1 MISGSVSGCTR
12 GISYGS
18 GHTISGSIS
27 GCSHSFQNAVG
38 YIKVL
43 SGATVDYSFYASGVT
58 GQKYRIAVEDYNGVS
73 NAYKVFDNTGY
84 IIKTACD
91 GATADYPDQDP
102 DGGSGYA
109 IEASNLQAII
119 SVTNPLYL
127 IDILSPHR
135 VWLVA
140 GTWTITYKVYT
151 TFTGGGGIADNGL
164 TLAATYISAASPLA
178 RTRATD
184 SQPIATKTSDTDWTQ
199 TLSITITTV
208 VTGWVDLD
216 IVLTEYE
223 AGGAVFVWPTPTIVA
238 V

>member
-1 MISGSVSGCTR
+1 M
-12 GISYGS
+12 
-18 GHTISGSIS
+18 ISGSIS
-27 GCSHSFQNAVG
+27 GCPYGIIHGSGHTILGSIGGCSHSFWDAVG

-43 SGATVDYSFYASGVT
+43 SGARVDYSFRANGVT
-58 GQKYRIAVEDYNGVS
+58 GQKYRVAVEDYNGVS

-102 DGGSGYA
+102 DGGSGYVL
-109 IEASNLQAII
+109 EASNLQAII

-135 VWLVA
+135 VWLTA

-151 TFTGGGGIADNGL
+151 TFTDGGGIADNGL

-184 SQPIATKTSDTDWTQ
+184 SQPIATKTSGTDWTQ